1 MKQIE
6 EIGFRPWK
14 VNRHEG
20 SDCCLDVSYV
30 WSTKSSGDDNSGV
43 AIDSSSSS
51 SSSGNMIVPDPVPV
65 PVPVPVAL
73 GKGSDSGINY
83 DKNGRGISDSQ
94 SDDNFVID
102 GKKK

>member
-20 SDCCLDVSYV
+20 SDCCLDISYV

-43 AIDSSSSS
+43 TIDSSSS
-51 SSSGNMIVPDPVPV
+51 SSSGNMMALAPVP
-65 PVPVPVAL
+65 L

-83 DKNGRGISDSQ
+83 DKNGRGISDSR